1 MPLLPPVAQADIEHI
16 LTHSKEDWLSLS
28 GERLFITGG
37 TGFFGTWLLE
47 ALVAANRQLDTKI
60 EAWVLSR
67 NPSAFALRSPHLANA
82 KGIHWIA
89 GDVTNFTF
97 PGGTFSHVIHAAT
110 AASAQL
116 NEAKPSEMLNTIIRG
131 TERVLKFAQ
140 SHGTKRFLLTSSG
153 AVYGRQ
159 PPNLAAIP
167 ETYNGSPNCL
177 SPLSAYAEGKRVSEL
192 LCSIAAEQSDINIKI
207 ARCFAFIGPHLPL
220 DTHFAAGNF
229 LGDALHGKDIRIR
242 GNGTPLRSYLHA
254 ADLTIWLLAIL
265 ARGCASHAYN
275 VGDHQGIS
283 IAALAELIA
292 TIAGNEIHVIVQN
305 LPDECPIDQYIPD
318 TQRAQKELGLKCLIT
333 LDDAIRR
340 TLSWLQLTASCPLQ
354 TPSDSA
360 I

>member
-47 ALVAANRQLDTKI
+47 ALVAANKQLGTTI

-67 NPSAFALRSPHLANA
+67 SPSAFALRSPHLANA
-82 KGIHWIA
+82 TGIHWIT

-97 PGGTFSHVIHAAT
+97 PEGTFSHIIHAAT

-116 NEAKPSEMLNTIIRG
+116 NATQPSEMFNSIIRG

-153 AVYGRQ
+153 AVYGPQ
-159 PPNLAAIP
+159 PLNLAAIP

-192 LCSIAAEQSDINIKI
+192 LCSIAARESGIEVKI

-229 LGDALHGKDIRIR
+229 IRDALHG
-242 GNGTPLRSYLHA
+242 TPITLKGDGQTLRSYMYA
-254 ADLTIWLLAIL
+254 ADLVIALLKTL
-265 ARGCASHAYN
+265 LRGQALRPYN
-275 VGDHQGIS
+275 IGSDIS
-283 IAALAELIA
+283 ISILQLAQRISEMFSESMGCRVLGMNA
-292 TIAGNEIHVIVQN
+292 QTP
-305 LPDECPIDQYIPD
+305 PDRYIPD
-318 TQRAQKELGLKCLIT
+318 ISRAQNELGLPSFIELN
-333 LDDAIRR
+333 DALQR
-340 TLSWLQLTASCPLQ
+340 TLNWHRKA
-354 TPSDSA
+354 
-360 I
+360 

>member
-1 MPLLPPVAQADIEHI
+1 MTVSYRAARV
-16 LTHSKEDWLSLS
+16 ED
-28 GERLFITGG
+28 
-37 TGFFGTWLLE
+37 
-47 ALVAANRQLDTKI
+47 
-60 EAWVLSR
+60 
-67 NPSAFALRSPHLANA
+67 
-82 KGIHWIA
+82 
-89 GDVTNFTF
+89 
-97 PGGTFSHVIHAAT
+97 
-110 AASAQL
+110 ASA
-116 NEAKPSEMLNTIIRG
+116 
-131 TERVLKFAQ
+131 
-140 SHGTKRFLLTSSG
+140 
-153 AVYGRQ
+153 
-159 PPNLAAIP
+159 LAALARETFVETFGHLYRP
-167 ETYNGSPNCL
+167 EDLDAFLDEHKTDAAWAKALADPQSRTRV
-177 SPLSAYAEGKRVSEL
+177 AEDGGVLVGYCKVGLVPTLDYDCAGKRVSEL

-220 DTHFAAGNF
+220 HTHFAAGNF